1 MKKLIILVIF
11 IISLNIAN
19 ASEDNSLINLENSW
33 SVQSLNANFKLNKF
47 SSCGNF
53 EEVTK
58 KFIKDYFE
66 INPGWTMY
74 RWGIMP
80 LDDVMTADK
89 AADSSQWVTS
99 EAQAPTSNVEV
110 KPVSDYSSTNIQ
122 VAWVDESEIIKTD
135 WKYIYFYNSKNHKVY
150 ILSKNEDE
158 KYAIAKIIN
167 IPASYDNPELF
178 IGQNKL
184 IITATK
190 SSRLNYSYYWFN
202 RATKSIVVAY
212 DTTDINNLKI
222 DKFYQTDGEIAK
234 SRKIWDYVYIISK
247 TDFNFPFHNFYRP
260 MLKNNSIPELD
271 ELKLNSNMEAKRL
284 LPRKSEL
291 RPTDIAR
298 EQNVTVK
305 WKKIPYNLTSDYDSK
320 CVDIEYLI
328 PDRETM
334 KKYNFTPSYVTISAI
349 NIANPKEEIKTKL
362 LFGDVSEIHMST
374 YSLYITSSL
383 YTNYNFSCPVVQC
396 FRAPCPAI
404 PCAMPFYNSWENT
417 LIHKYSI
424 NKNIIDYKAT
434 TIISGRPINQY
445 SMDESNWYFRIV
457 TSVSYPERYTSLSIL
472 DKDLKLT
479 WTLSG
484 IAKWEVFQSS
494 RFIDDKLYLVT
505 FKQIDPLFVINV
517 ANPLKPEILWE
528 LKIPGYSTYLHPY
541 NSDYLI
547 GLGYDTKTNQWW
559 GTQNNWV
566 KVDLYDISD
575 FTNPKQAYTLTLGWA
590 WSTSEVLSNP
600 RLFTWQSSK
609 KLLFMPATLYTNAS
623 DYSTS
628 YRNIDAFQ
636 WALAINIDKD
646 AWIKEK
652 ARVTHI
658 DTTWLEQQR
667 IKECEQYKN
676 VTAPKCEKII
686 WDWEYCPPVSIYIP
700 PYCYESS
707 PIWEYLANKIWDYN
721 SSFVIR
727 NLYLDN
733 LWLTV
738 SNDKLQINDTTAGF
752 GKVGEV
758 EMK

>member
-1 MKKLIILVIF
+1 MKKLIILALF

-19 ASEDNSLINLENSW
+19 ASEDNSLVNLENSG
-33 SVQSLNANFKLNKF
+33 SVQNLNANFKLQKF

-66 INPGWTMY
+66 INPGGGMY
-74 RWGIMP
+74 RGGVMP
-80 LDDVMTADK
+80 LDDVMTVDK
-89 AADSSQWVTS
+89 AADSNQGVTS
-99 EAQAPTSNVEV
+99 EVKSPSSTVEV

-122 VAWVDESEIIKTD
+122 VAGVDESEIIKTD
-135 WKYIYFYNSKNHKVY
+135 GKYIYFYNNKNHKVY

-158 KYAIAKIIN
+158 KYDIIKTIN
-167 IPASYDNPELF
+167 VPGSYSNPELF

-190 SSRLNYSYYWFN
+190 YSNANYNYYWFN

-222 DKFYQTDGEIAK
+222 DKFYQTDGDIMK
-234 SRKIWDYVYIISK
+234 SRKIGDYVYIISK
-247 TDFNFPFHNFYRP
+247 TDFNFPYHNFYGP
-260 MLKNNSIPELD
+260 MIKNVQTLND
-271 ELKLNSNMEAKRL
+271 TKLNADMEAKRL

-298 EQNVTVK
+298 EQNVSVRG
-305 WKKIPYNLTSDYDSK
+305 KKIPYNLTSDYDSK

-334 KKYNFTPSYVTISAI
+334 KKYNFTPSYVTVSAI

-374 YSLYITSSL
+374 DSLYITSSL
-383 YTNYNFSCPVVQC
+383 YTNYNFSCPVIQC
-396 FRAPCPAI
+396 FRAPCPTL
-404 PCAMPFYNSWENT
+404 PCAMPFYSSGENT

-424 NKNIIDYKAT
+424 NKNIISYKAT
-434 TIISGRPINQY
+434 TIVAGTPLNQY
-445 SMDESNWYFRIV
+445 SMDESSGYFRIV
-457 TSVSYPERYTSLSIL
+457 TSVNYPERYTSLFIL
-472 DKDLKLT
+472 DKDLKVT
-479 WTLSG
+479 GSLSN
-484 IAKWEVFQSS
+484 IAKGETFQSS
-494 RFIDDKLYLVT
+494 RFIQDKLYLVT
-505 FKQIDPLFVINV
+505 FQQIDQLFVINV
-517 ANPLKPEILWE
+517 VDPTKPEILGE

-547 GLGYDTKTNQWW
+547 GLGYDTKTNQWG
-559 GTQNNWV
+559 GTQNNGV
-566 KVDLYDISD
+566 KVDLYNISD
-575 FTNPKQAYTLTLGWA
+575 FANPKQTYTLTLGGA
-590 WSTSEVLSNP
+590 GSSSEALSNP

-609 KLLFMPATLYTNAS
+609 KLLFLPATLYINAS

-628 YRNIDAFQ
+628 YRNIDVFQ
-636 WALAINIDKD
+636 GSLAINIDKD
-646 AWIKEK
+646 IGIKEK

-658 DTTWLEQQR
+658 DPTGLEQER
-667 IKECEQYKN
+667 TKECATYAN
-676 VTAPKCEKII
+676 VDTTPECEKII
-686 WDWEYCPPVSIYIP
+686 GGGEYCPPVSQYIP
-700 PYCYESS
+700 TYCYQSS
-707 PIWEYLANKIWDYN
+707 PIGEYLANKIWDYN
-721 SSFVIR
+721 NSFVIR

-738 SNDKLQINDTTAGF
+738 SNDKIQINDTSTGF